1 MSASRGFLELLEDLL
16 SPLGPISVRRMFGG
30 AGIYCDGHV
39 FAFVD
44 DDQLF
49 LKTDEAGRAAFEA
62 EGMGPF
68 TYTTKHGPGTLMSY
82 WRAPE
87 RLFDDPDE
95 MVAWARTALGVARR
109 APTKSASRRKEEST
123 ALQRRRAPRGKRAPN
138 KEESQGTRAAGLT
151 PPLRDLAYSLA
162 TLSGRVG
169 FLRKAGTLSAKP
181 AAGDGWSAR
190 T

>member
-1 MSASRGFLELLEDLL
+1 MSASRGFLKLLEDLL
-16 SPLGPISVRRMFGG
+16 KPLGPISVRRMFGG
-30 AGIYCDGHV
+30 AGIYCDGQV

-49 LKTDEAGRAAFEA
+49 FKTDEAGRARFEA

-87 RLFDDPDE
+87 RLLEDPDE

-109 APTKSASRRKEEST
+109 AATKSGSRRKSGSEGT
-123 ALQRRRAPRGKRAPN
+123 AKKGK
-138 KEESQGTRAAGLT
+138 
-151 PPLRDLAYSLA
+151 
-162 TLSGRVG
+162 
-169 FLRKAGTLSAKP
+169 AK
-181 AAGDGWSAR
+181 AR
-190 T
+190 TRRG